1 MLEDALSTGER
12 GTVCSRGWRRCH
24 DELSTVDCR
33 ETGLG
38 YPLGGQEMVVPSL
51 LDIERMYK
59 LMKEM
64 FIFK

>member
-1 MLEDALSTGER
+1 MKSSPQVG
-12 GTVCSRGWRRCH
+12 
-24 DELSTVDCR
+24 CR
-33 ETGLG
+33 EAGLG
-38 YPLGGQEMVVPSL
+38 EPLGGQEMVASSF

>member
-1 MLEDALSTGER
+1 MLEDVVSTGEQ

-24 DELSTVDCR
+24 DELSTVGCR
-33 ETGLG
+33 EAGLG
-38 YPLGGQEMVVPSL
+38 YPLGGQEMVVSSL

>member
-1 MLEDALSTGER
+1 MLEDVVSTGER
-12 GTVCSRGWRRCH
+12 GTVCSRGSRRCH
-24 DELSTVDCR
+24 DELSTVGCR
-33 ETGLG
+33 EAGLG
-38 YPLGGQEMVVPSL
+38 YPLGGQEMVVSSL